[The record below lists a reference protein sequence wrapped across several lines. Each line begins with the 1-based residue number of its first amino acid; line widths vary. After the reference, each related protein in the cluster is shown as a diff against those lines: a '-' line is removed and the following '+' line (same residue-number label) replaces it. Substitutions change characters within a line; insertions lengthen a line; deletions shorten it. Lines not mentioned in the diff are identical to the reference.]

1 VVGIAFGLTALDDR
15 GRRIAQGLEGHQGER
30 RVEVEAGEAPVEVV
44 DRSPPIGAGPN
55 RIALVERRA
64 VLPRLEGA
72 AAALD
77 RDLAIEDAERR
88 ELFGGR
94 GFTGEDQDRGDRQQR
109 QNENRGDRDLEA
121 TVGLLGQRSGSSR
134 R

>member
-1 VVGIAFGLTALDDR
+1 
-15 GRRIAQGLEGHQGER
+15 
-30 RVEVEAGEAPVEVV
+30 
-44 DRSPPIGAGPN
+44 
-55 RIALVERRA
+55 VERRA